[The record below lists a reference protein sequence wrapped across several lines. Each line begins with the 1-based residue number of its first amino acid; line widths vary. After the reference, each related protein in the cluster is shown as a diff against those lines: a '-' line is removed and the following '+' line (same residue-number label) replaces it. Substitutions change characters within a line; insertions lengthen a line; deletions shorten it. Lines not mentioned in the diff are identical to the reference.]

1 MSWSYFFLIL
11 IGLALITPF
20 FTCRRR
26 ANEEQHLQPTWQE
39 FCSGNM
45 GMFITSSPFM
55 RIAIY
60 DDFMVIGFINPNVIP
75 YK

>member
-1 MSWSYFFLIL
+1 MELLLFNFNRASAHY
-11 IGLALITPF
+11 PV

-26 ANEEQHLQPTWQE
+26 ANEEQHLQLTWQE

-55 RIAIY
+55 GIAIY